1 MCWSRL
7 TSQYHYEA
15 IDGSKIPPVSVC
27 GLQRS
32 QWIPQLGNRN
42 LFRNEIWF
50 QNFIRSFENS
60 VTVYDLDAEYKW
72 KRISSGLIEPH
83 PVACWQSHLQI
94 YFDIVSE
101 RPTVPVLILEDDVV
115 IPQNI
120 KETAIDILERLPSSW
135 KLFFFGFRALPPPR
149 TVETKN
155 GFAKL
160 KFVVNSHAY
169 AVRNERRN

>member
-1 MCWSRL
+1 MQN
-7 TSQYHYEA
+7 TS
-15 IDGSKIPPVSVC
+15 GSI
-27 GLQRS
+27 
-32 QWIPQLGNRN
+32 
-42 LFRNEIWF
+42 
-50 QNFIRSFENS
+50 
-60 VTVYDLDAEYKW
+60 Y
-72 KRISSGLIEPH
+72 ISSGLIEPH
-83 PVACWQSHLQI
+83 PAACWLSHLQI